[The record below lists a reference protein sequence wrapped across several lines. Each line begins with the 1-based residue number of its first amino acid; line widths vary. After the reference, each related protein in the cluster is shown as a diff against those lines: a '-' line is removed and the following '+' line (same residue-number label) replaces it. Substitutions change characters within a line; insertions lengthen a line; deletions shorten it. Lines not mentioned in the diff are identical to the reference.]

1 MDLLYLSIVYHKLI
15 KINTMLNRRQ
25 FIQTTSLA
33 GISPYLMNTVPVVD
47 LLKSFRASINPGAIG
62 LQCNAQE
69 LLDYAIM
76 FNFSSIS
83 PLLNELVAFSPNE
96 KKVYLEKMRNHGI
109 KFDGGGLPIEFRS
122 SEKIFQQGLKFLQK
136 NIKIIASF
144 NIPSFVTWI
153 MPTNKSLT
161 YLQNFNQHQKRLKQ
175 VAAVLEEEDLK
186 LGLEFV
192 GPKTLMSRDK
202 YSFLHSISELRE
214 LIDAIAKKNVGYLLD
229 SFHTY
234 CAGDQIENMDF
245 LEVKDI
251 VSVQIN
257 DAIIG
262 RSADMQI
269 DQERELPGDS
279 GLIDLKKFLDFISSK
294 GYNGAVSVEPFNK
307 EINIMET
314 TKKLKRVRA
323 SILKYGF

>member
-15 KINTMLNRRQ
+15 KINIMLNRRQ

-47 LLKSFRASINPGAIG
+47 SLKSFRASLNPGAIG

-83 PLLNELVAFSPNE
+83 PLLNELVAFSPNQ

-144 NIPSFVTWI
+144 I
-153 MPTNKSLT
+153 
-161 YLQNFNQHQKRLKQ
+161 
-175 VAAVLEEEDLK
+175 
-186 LGLEFV
+186 
-192 GPKTLMSRDK
+192 
-202 YSFLHSISELRE
+202 
-214 LIDAIAKKNVGYLLD
+214 
-229 SFHTY
+229 
-234 CAGDQIENMDF
+234 
-245 LEVKDI
+245 
-251 VSVQIN
+251 
-257 DAIIG
+257 
-262 RSADMQI
+262 
-269 DQERELPGDS
+269 
-279 GLIDLKKFLDFISSK
+279 
-294 GYNGAVSVEPFNK
+294 
-307 EINIMET
+307 
-314 TKKLKRVRA
+314 
-323 SILKYGF
+323 